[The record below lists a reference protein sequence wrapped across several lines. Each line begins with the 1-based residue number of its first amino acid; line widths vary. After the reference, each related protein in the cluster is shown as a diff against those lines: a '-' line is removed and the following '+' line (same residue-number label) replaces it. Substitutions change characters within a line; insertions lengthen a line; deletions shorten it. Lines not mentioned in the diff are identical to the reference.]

1 MPSIVYVKLKTEVQA
16 NVRKNRNEVDIGGN
30 SLFGMGRRL
39 LLTAPAVIG
48 AATLMARRGAL
59 AETTNAPGVTDTG
72 IKIGQTLP
80 YSGPA
85 SAYGQLGRVE
95 AAYFQAINDAGGI
108 NGRKIN
114 IVSLDDGFSPPKAVE
129 QIRRLVEQERVAFI
143 FNTLGTPINIV
154 IRSYLNQHKIP
165 HLFIAA
171 GSARF
176 ADPGHFPWTIG
187 WQPTLRSEANFY
199 AQHIL
204 QRTPNGRIA
213 VLYQNDDFGKE
224 LLAGLKEGLGEKVS
238 MVTSEASYES
248 SDPTV
253 DSQIVTLQ
261 GSGADIL
268 CMFVYAKQGA
278 QALRKV
284 YDIGW
289 HPDKYI
295 HLGAASVGATFMP
308 AGVEKAVGVK
318 TAGFI
323 KDATDPKWA
332 DDADVRAWQ
341 AWMGKHMP
349 DADLND
355 SINVAGYSYA
365 QTLEQVLRQCGNDL
379 SRENIMRQA
388 TNLHDF
394 RLPLLLPGS
403 FINTSPTQYRV
414 ITTMKLQSFDGKGW
428 VFV

>member
-1 MPSIVYVKLKTEVQA
+1 VISAVT
-16 NVRKNRNEVDIGGN
+16 
-30 SLFGMGRRL
+30 
-39 LLTAPAVIG
+39 LT
-48 AATLMARRGAL
+48 ARRGAL
-59 AETTNAPGVTDTG
+59 AETANAPGVTDTE
-72 IKIGQTLP
+72 IRIGQTLP

-95 AAYFQAINDAGGI
+95 AAYFRAINDAGGI
-108 NGRKIN
+108 NGRKITV
-114 IVSLDDGFSPPKAVE
+114 VSLDDGFSPPKAVE

-154 IRSYLNQHKIP
+154 IRTYLNQHKIP

-176 ADPGHFPWTIG
+176 ADPEHFPWTIG

-224 LLAGLKEGLGEKVS
+224 LLAGLKEGLGEKAT
-238 MVTSEASYES
+238 MVISEASYES
-248 SDPTV
+248 TDPTV

-261 GSGADIL
+261 GSDADIL

-278 QALRKV
+278 QAIRKV

-289 HPDKYI
+289 RPDKYI
-295 HLGAASVGATFMP
+295 HLGAASVGATFVP

-332 DDADVRAWQ
+332 DDADVMAWR
-341 AWMGKHMP
+341 AWMGTHMP

-403 FINTSPTQYRV
+403 LINTSPTQYRV